1 MNPNRHRPQNDFGR
15 QDDARDWESRDRR
28 YDEGRSWSEGDG
40 GRTAEAWR
48 GQGQY
53 DRSQYDRGQYARDPY
68 GRSDQDYGRHD
79 RDHRPYRAA
88 SQTYGYDQGRSPGG
102 HYGRDSHDY
111 GASRDRASDYRGETF
126 SRSDYDRPD
135 HGRPHYGR
143 SAYPDHGYAPGAQ
156 IWEGSGPGLH
166 GERHADRSKHDFEPD
181 YLHWREQQVSNFD
194 RDYSDWRNERREK
207 FSADFDNW
215 RSSRPKIQA
224 DNPIVGDISEGGT
237 GDASKIKN
245 R

>member
-1 MNPNRHRPQNDFGR
+1 MNPTRYRPHNDLGR
-15 QDDARDWESRDRR
+15 RDEERGREPRDRR

-53 DRSQYDRGQYARDPY
+53 DRDEYDRSSYGQGDHDR
-68 GRSDQDYGRHD
+68 GRHD
-79 RDHRPYRAA
+79 RDPDPSRA
-88 SQTYGYDQGRSPGG
+88 SSRNYGYDQGGYSDGR
-102 HYGRDSHDY
+102 YGRGDRDY
-111 GASRDRASDYRGETF
+111 GASSSPDYRGETF
-126 SRSDYDRPD
+126 TRSQYDRPD
-135 HGRPHYGR
+135 HGRPDYAR
-143 SAYPDHGYAPGAQ
+143 STRPDHGYAPGAQ
-156 IWEGSGPGLH
+156 IWEGSGPGLK
-166 GERHADRSKHDFEPD
+166 GEARADRSNHDFEPD
-181 YLHWREQQVSNFD
+181 YLHWREQQMSNFD
-194 RDYSDWRNERREK
+194 RDYHDWRSERREK

-215 RSSRPKIQA
+215 RSSRPKVQA